1 MGEELAIETLK
12 RGATDYVL
20 KNRISR
26 LIPSVRRALDEAKE
40 RSDRRKAV
48 KELRHSREQLRN
60 LADHLQTVREE
71 ERTWIAR
78 EIHDEL
84 GQVLTAFKMDLAMMK
99 KKLTFNQDIE
109 TVRELVN
116 TDLGLVDTTIQTV
129 KRLCSQLRPPLLDHL
144 GLGAALEWQA
154 EEFQKRNAIECKVN
168 LLPSDITV
176 DEKYSTS
183 LFRIFQESLTNVLRH
198 ARATKV
204 TATLS
209 EEVDSIILEITDNGV
224 GITKNNLSKTNS
236 FGLLGMRERV
246 QISNGE
252 VRITGSQSAGT
263 TITVKI
269 PKHKDIS

>member
-1 MGEELAIETLK
+1 
-12 RGATDYVL
+12 
-20 KNRISR
+20 
-26 LIPSVRRALDEAKE
+26 
-40 RSDRRKAV
+40 
-48 KELRHSREQLRN
+48 
-60 LADHLQTVREE
+60 
-71 ERTWIAR
+71 
-78 EIHDEL
+78 
-84 GQVLTAFKMDLAMMK
+84 MMK